1 MLKQNL
7 TFKLSQKLSPQQI
20 KLMKLIQLPTLDF
33 EQRIKNEIEENP
45 ALETGVQEKTSD
57 FENQEDIDF
66 SENYPEN
73 SDIDIESYLSDDEI
87 PSYKF
92 NSFNYSHEE
101 EEKST
106 PISSHTSL
114 HENLKNQT
122 NVLILSE
129 KEKIISEFII
139 GSIDESGYL
148 SRSVDELVDDI
159 AFTQNEIISSKE
171 IENVLTT
178 IQNLEPPG
186 IASRNLQ
193 ECLSIQ
199 LKRKPK
205 SEDVFIASKIIDE
218 GFDLFSK
225 KHFKKMQEKFNLD
238 QDLLKKGLNEI
249 EKLNPKPGGSI
260 SSFSENNHIVPDFIL
275 NVSENNISVNLN
287 RRNTPDL
294 HISTNYKE
302 MLKGYQ
308 SSKTKS
314 KAQKDTVQFIK
325 QKLDAAKWF
334 IDAITQR
341 HQTLSLTIDAIIKF
355 QKDYFLSGDEKK
367 LKPMILRDIAE
378 KTNMDISTVSRVANS
393 KYIET
398 PYGTFLLKKFFS
410 ESLKNLE
417 GEEVSS
423 YEIKNILEALI
434 QSENKKNPF
443 SDMSLSIELSKKGY
457 SLARRTVAKY
467 REQLNFPVARL
478 RKEL

>member
-45 ALETGVQEKTSD
+45 ALESGVQEPTSD
-57 FENQEDIDF
+57 FDNQEELDF
-66 SENYPEN
+66 SENYSEN
-73 SDIDIESYLSDDEI
+73 SDMDLETYLSDDEI
-87 PSYKF
+87 PSYKL
-92 NSFNYSHEE
+92 NSYNYTSEE
-101 EEKST
+101 EEKNT

-122 NVLILSE
+122 NVLILTE
-129 KEKIISEFII
+129 KEKVISEFII

-159 AFTQNEIISSKE
+159 AFTQNEIISSME
-171 IENVLTT
+171 IENVLTI
-178 IQNLEPPG
+178 IQNLDPPG

-205 SEDVFIASKIIDE
+205 SDDVSIASKIIDE

-260 SSFSENNHIVPDFIL
+260 SSFTENNHIVPDFIL
-275 NVSENNISVNLN
+275 NVNENLISVNLN
-287 RRNTPDL
+287 RRNAPDL
-294 HISTNYKE
+294 HISENYKE

-325 QKLDAAKWF
+325 QNLDAAKWF

-355 QKDYFLSGDEKK
+355 QRDYFLSGDEKIK
-367 LKPMILRDIAE
+367 TYDLKRYCR
-378 KTNMDISTVSRVANS
+378 KNR
-393 KYIET
+393 
-398 PYGTFLLKKFFS
+398 YGYF
-410 ESLKNLE
+410 
-417 GEEVSS
+417 
-423 YEIKNILEALI
+423 Y
-434 QSENKKNPF
+434 
-443 SDMSLSIELSKKGY
+443 
-457 SLARRTVAKY
+457 
-467 REQLNFPVARL
+467 NF
-478 RKEL
+478 

>member
-7 TFKLSQKLSPQQI
+7 TFKLNQKLSPQQI

-45 ALETGVQEKTSD
+45 ALDTGIEEKASD
-57 FENQEDIDF
+57 FESHEDGNLSDINI
-66 SENYPEN
+66 EK
-73 SDIDIESYLSDDEI
+73 SDIDIEAYINEDEI
-87 PSYKF
+87 PSYKL
-92 NSFNYSHEE
+92 NSYNYNSEE
-101 EEKST
+101 QEKST

-122 NVLILSE
+122 NVLILTE
-129 KEKIISEFII
+129 KEKVISEFII

-148 SRSVDELVDDI
+148 SRSIDELIDDI
-159 AFTQNEIISSKE
+159 AFTQNEIISSKQ
-171 IENVLTT
+171 IKKVLNM

-193 ECLSIQ
+193 ECLSLQ
-199 LKRKPK
+199 LKRKPQTNEV
-205 SEDVFIASKIIDE
+205 SIASKIIDD

-225 KHFKKMQEKFNLD
+225 KHFKKMQEKFSID
-238 QDLLKKGLNEI
+238 QNLLKKGLNEI

-275 NVSENNISVNLN
+275 TVNESHISVNLN
-287 RRNTPDL
+287 RRNAPDL

-308 SSKTKS
+308 SSRIKS
-314 KAQKDTVQFIK
+314 RAQRETVQFIK

-334 IDAITQR
+334 IEAINQR
-341 HQTLSLTIDAIIKF
+341 YQTLSLTIDAIVKF
-355 QKDYFLSGDEKK
+355 QTEYFLSGDEKK
-367 LKPMILRDIAE
+367 IKPMILKDIAE
-378 KTNMDISTVSRVANS
+378 KINMDISTVSRVANS

-423 YEIKNILEALI
+423 YEIKNILESLI
-434 QSENKKNPF
+434 ESENKKNPF
-443 SDMSLSIELSKKGY
+443 SDMALSIELSKKGY